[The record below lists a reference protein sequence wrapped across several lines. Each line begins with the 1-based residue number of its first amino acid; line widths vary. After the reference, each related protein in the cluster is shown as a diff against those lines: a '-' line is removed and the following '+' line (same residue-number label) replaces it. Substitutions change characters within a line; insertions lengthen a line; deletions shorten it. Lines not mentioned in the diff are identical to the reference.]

1 MKRLP
6 AHGIQGKIWKIIRVL
21 ALMLAFILFVVG
33 LTLSLP
39 YTHLRHLK

>member
-1 MKRLP
+1 
-6 AHGIQGKIWKIIRVL
+6 
-21 ALMLAFILFVVG
+21 MLAFILFVVG